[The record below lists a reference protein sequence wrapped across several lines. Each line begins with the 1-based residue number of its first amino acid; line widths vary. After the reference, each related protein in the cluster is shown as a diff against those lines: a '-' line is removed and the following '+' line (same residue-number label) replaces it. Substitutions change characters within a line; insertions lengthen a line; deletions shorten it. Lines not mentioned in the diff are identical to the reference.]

1 MALQPFA
8 LFLAFSLLFLWRA
21 CSANQP
27 GIVGLWSDSEC
38 NSKGETSHF
47 GQPDP
52 IDLNFSLE
60 PDICGVPGATV
71 HSYRVKQL
79 AVCDNGTQ
87 PIFTIYHRDNCTG
100 DPTDEDQDPNPTV
113 AKRRIEVEE
122 RQFTDTDGNSLVGS
136 CLALVE
142 FNSLAFVCDRV
153 DPDMGRAKV
162 ASTLRSTSTF
172 VTGVTSTLRSAS
184 TFVTGAATRTATG
197 TAVDT
202 EAQATRSQVT
212 GEPFVVVSPF
222 ASRSGSVRSSPM
234 ATPPTTPPATPLLQQ
249 KSSSSPRLSTGAS
262 AGVGIGCAAGLL
274 VVAAAAFLL
283 FRRYRIVRRADERS
297 TETSGASENVPP
309 ALESG
314 QREKDK
320 APAIYA

>member
-1 MALQPFA
+1 MVLQLLTPLFA
-8 LFLAFSLLFLWRA
+8 CSLLFLWRPG
-21 CSANQP
+21 SANPP

-38 NSKGETSHF
+38 NSKGTTSHF

-52 IDLNFSLE
+52 INLNFSVE
-60 PDICGVPGATV
+60 PDICGIPGATV

-79 AVCDNGTQ
+79 AICDNGTEAS
-87 PIFTIYHRDNCTG
+87 FRIYHRDNCTG
-100 DPTDEDQDPNPTV
+100 DPTDEDPDPIT
-113 AKRRIEVEE
+113 AKRGFEVEM
-122 RQFTDTDGNSLVGS
+122 RQFTDADGDNLVGS

-172 VTGVTSTLRSAS
+172 VTK
-184 TFVTGAATRTATG
+184 ATTG
-197 TAVDT
+197 TTVET
-202 EAQATRSQVT
+202 KAQTTRSQAI
-212 GEPFVVVSPF
+212 GGSFVVVSPS
-222 ASRSGSVRSSPM
+222 APKSNSVRSSPV
-234 ATPPTTPPATPLLQQ
+234 ATAPANLPLQQ
-249 KSSSSPRLSTGAS
+249 ESSSSSRLSTGAS

-283 FRRYRIVRRADERS
+283 FRRYRITRRTDEKS
-297 TETSGASENVPP
+297 TEPSGASENIPP
-309 ALESG
+309 AMG
-314 QREKDK
+314 GRQREKGK

>member
-1 MALQPFA
+1 MAVQPFA
-8 LFLAFSLLFLWRA
+8 PFLAFSLLFLWRP

-38 NSKGETSHF
+38 NSKGTTSHF

-52 IDLNFSLE
+52 IDLHFSLE

-71 HSYRVKQL
+71 HSYRVEQL
-79 AVCDNGTQ
+79 AVCDNGTEA
-87 PIFTIYHRDNCTG
+87 IFTIYHRDNCMG
-100 DPTDEDQDPNPTV
+100 DPTDEDPDPMM
-113 AKRRIEVEE
+113 AKRRIEVEK
-122 RQFTDTDGNSLVGS
+122 RQFIDANGNNPVGS

-153 DPDMGRAKV
+153 DPDMERAKV
-162 ASTLRSTSTF
+162 ASTLRP
-172 VTGVTSTLRSAS
+172 TSTL
-184 TFVTGAATRTATG
+184 VTGTATG
-197 TAVDT
+197 TAAET

-212 GEPFVVVSPF
+212 GGPFVVVSPF
-222 ASRSGSVRSSPM
+222 ASRTGSVRSSPI
-234 ATPPTTPPATPLLQQ
+234 ATSPTATSSTATSPIAIPPTTPPSRQ
-249 KSSSSPRLSTGAS
+249 KSSSSSRLSTGAS

-274 VVAAAAFLL
+274 VVAAVAFLL

-297 TETSGASENVPP
+297 TEASGASESVLP
-309 ALESG
+309 AVGGG
-314 QREKDK
+314 QKEKGK